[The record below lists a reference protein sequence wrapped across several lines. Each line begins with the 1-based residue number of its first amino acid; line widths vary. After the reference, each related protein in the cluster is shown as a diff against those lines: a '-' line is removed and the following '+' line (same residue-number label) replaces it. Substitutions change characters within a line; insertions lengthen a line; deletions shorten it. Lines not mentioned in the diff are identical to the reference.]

1 MQTIKTA
8 VVVVLLLFVLY
19 GGYVALNGNDT
30 ALKPELEE
38 LLSPGDFA
46 ADVSGPAALMPTAPS
61 QNADAFAKFA
71 NAPLPSFSPSGN
83 PSNGP
88 SGAANSMQPSTNA
101 NQIPSLDLPE
111 LSIPSS
117 PSPSSAA
124 ALAPLPNAV
133 PAIPVSSVN
142 SATARLNA
150 DAVANAMPTVA
161 GGSNAPARQTPTNV
175 PGFGLAVPNAGVA
188 GSSPASNSN
197 GADPITPP
205 SLALPNL
212 HGEAKTLGDVTKQR
226 LNEETVSQ
234 ATAASI
240 PASKPG
246 RSYENAKQLAIQQA
260 EKGLLK
266 DALATLSMFY
276 NAQELTTAQ
285 RTDMID
291 LLDALAR
298 EVIYSRRHL
307 MELQYVIAPGETL
320 EQIAKRYNVPQEVL
334 ARINGINEGSEPEAG
349 VQLKVIQGPFRAEVN
364 LANQEITLFLGE
376 LYAGRYPAS
385 FGNEPQPQP
394 GIYEVADKQR
404 TRNYY
409 SANGMQISADDPK
422 NPYGGFWIDLGQ
434 DVCIH
439 GSPELDS
446 GASNLGCIG
455 LSPLDAS
462 DVFGML
468 GRGSEVT
475 IRR

>member
-61 QNADAFAKFA
+61 QNSDAFAKFA
-71 NAPLPSFSPSGN
+71 NAPLPSFSPSGT

-88 SGAANSMQPSTNA
+88 LGAVNSMPSSANP

-117 PSPSSAA
+117 PSQSSSA

-133 PAIPVSSVN
+133 PAIPVSSVS

-150 DAVANAMPTVA
+150 DAVASAVPNPAP
-161 GGSNAPARQTPTNV
+161 GSTTPVRQTSTNA
-175 PGFGLAVPNAGVA
+175 PGFGLAVPNADASGA
-188 GSSPASNSN
+188 SIASNSN
-197 GADPITPP
+197 AADPISPP

-212 HGEAKTLGDVTKQR
+212 HGDAKTLGDVTKQR

-234 ATAASI
+234 AAAPSI

-334 ARINGINEGSEPEAG
+334 ARINGIDEGSEPDPG

-364 LANQEITLFLGE
+364 LANHEITLFLGE